1 MIDTQYTERVLSEL
15 AGMSKSIVFLLIIDK
30 FYALQTFILSS
41 SRRQRIL
48 EWLVFFD
55 SFFKRKVILS
65 PFLPKPR
72 HSDQSELLN
81 LVLFQ
86 VDGLNSLRIPLMVQ
100 KVTHYAQGS
109 GWMFVELY
117 CTPSQNGWHLTNW
130 LEDSIRKKCQ
140 DLGLWDD
147 PYITS
152 WHRCKNPR
160 IPDGYLC
167 PSWIGGDH
175 RSGELRELEVVQR
188 GPVRNG
194 IFSGYLGVLPII
206 R

>member
-1 MIDTQYTERVLSEL
+1 M
-15 AGMSKSIVFLLIIDK
+15 ACFLW
-30 FYALQTFILSS
+30 F
-41 SRRQRIL
+41 
-48 EWLVFFD
+48 V
-55 SFFKRKVILS
+55 FKRKVILS

-117 CTPSQNGWHLTNW
+117 CTPSQNGWHLTRGAKIW
-130 LEDSIRKKCQ
+130 GCEMTLISPRDTAKK
-140 DLGLWDD
+140 
-147 PYITS
+147 T
-152 WHRCKNPR
+152 R

-194 IFSGYLGVLPII
+194 IFSRYLGVLPII